1 MKKSIKTPV
10 VFLDR
15 DGVLIKRAELT
26 WKKSQLELQDGVVDF
41 IKFLNKNNILVIVI
55 TNQPVVARGLITE
68 RGVKELHEILQKRL
82 KQRGA
87 YIDRFYFCPHHP
99 NATLPKYR
107 KKCDCR
113 KPKIGMYKQV
123 ARDFS
128 IDFKKSF
135 TIGDMT
141 QDILA
146 GKRAKT
152 KTILFLKGHGG
163 KDGKYKVKPHRQA
176 NNFREVFKFFKKYEF
191 S

>member
-1 MKKSIKTPV
+1 MKKSSKTPA

-15 DGVLIKRAELT
+15 DGVLIKRADLT
-26 WKKSQLELQDGVVDF
+26 WKKSQLRFQDGVVSF
-41 IKFLNKNNILVIVI
+41 IKFLNQIKIPVIVI

-68 RGVKELHEILQKRL
+68 SGVKELHDILQKRL
-82 KQRGA
+82 KKEGA
-87 YIDRFYFCPHHP
+87 HIDKFYFCPHHP
-99 NATLPKYR
+99 EATLPKYR
-107 KKCDCR
+107 KKCVCR
-113 KPKIGMYKQV
+113 KPKIGMYKQ
-123 ARDFS
+123 AAKDFS

-163 KDGKYKVKPHRQA
+163 KDGKYKIKADYKA
-176 NNFREVFKFFKKYEF
+176 NNFKEALKFIK
-191 S
+191 